1 MINKKADFGFS
12 NVIMIVIA
20 IIGGLL
26 MITIIFQV
34 LGVLKDPN
42 KVEEGIGCR
51 LMIQSTARIAE
62 ASSGFITVEKIL
74 DACKVIETTI
84 PRQQNYPELG
94 GLVRRMSPDQFRE
107 VVAYDFA
114 EIINNAWW
122 ISGEGDRAEYLI
134 SKLRDLFISRD
145 FCYVFYAVKIDPP
158 RDYPSFQ
165 NIEEDYLTDELAKI
179 TRSQIKGGILKGDQ
193 RTILNYITVEGKGSG
208 LLVRNADGQRATI
221 SLTQDGS
228 DALYGVAVGF
238 SGKAGISEFFAR
250 IKGQTKAKIASKA
263 SFILVAPWNEVAN
276 ICRVS
281 N

>member
-34 LGVLKDPN
+34 LGVFKDPN

-51 LMIQSTARIAE
+51 IMLQSTARLEE
-62 ASSGFITVEKIL
+62 ATSGYITAPKL
-74 DACKVIETTI
+74 MDACKVIETTI

-94 GLVRRMSPDQFRE
+94 GLVRRMSSDQFRE

-114 EIINNAWW
+114 ELINNAWW
-122 ISGEGDRAEYLI
+122 ISGEGDRAEYLL
-134 SKLRDLFISRD
+134 SKVLDLFISRNY
-145 FCYVFYAVKIDPP
+145 CYVFYAVKIDPP

-165 NIEEDYLTDELAKI
+165 NIQEDYLTDELAKI
-179 TRSQIKGGILKGDQ
+179 TRSQIKGGTLKGDT

-208 LLVRNADGQRATI
+208 LFVRNADGQRATI

-238 SGKAGISEFFAR
+238 SSKSKVSEFFDK
-250 IKGQTKAKIASKA
+250 IKDQTRVKIDSKA
-263 SFILVAPWNEVAN
+263 SFILVAPWNEVAS
-276 ICRVS
+276 ICTVS